1 MIDQASFLRDLPG
14 YMERI
19 GSGIRFMIR
28 EMEGLGLPAPEFTEH
43 FDVVVTFR
51 NGGKVVEPEALNAR
65 QRKALE
71 LVRVSGSIN
80 TSAYCAATGASPST
94 GLRDLTELVEQGL
107 LVARGK
113 RRAKRFYL
121 P

>member
-1 MIDQASFLRDLPG
+1 MLAGLLRDLPG

-19 GSGIRFMIR
+19 GSGIRFMLR
-28 EMEGLGLPAPEFTEH
+28 EMDALGLPPPEFSEH
-43 FDVVVTFR
+43 FDFVVTFR
-51 NGGKVVEPEALNAR
+51 NGGKSVEPEGLNER
-65 QRKALE
+65 QLKALE
-71 LVRVSGSIN
+71 IVRVAGSIS
-80 TSAYCAATGASPST
+80 TSEYCAATGVSPST
-94 GLRDLTELVEQGL
+94 GLRDLTELAEQGL